1 MLMDV
6 DERFVEY
13 DDFWMQGGKGEG
25 GGVEGVVEIIWLEII
40 NIYIY
45 KRYKC
50 KKKRGAKKEK

>member
-1 MLMDV
+1 M
-6 DERFVEY
+6 EY